1 MAHRTCSS
9 RCSARPG
16 NTLARRSEPTRC
28 LFPRRLRSRRWRLSA
43 PAETKPGRR
52 RPGVLLIG
60 SLLYLSVIFG
70 VMLWRGI
77 SIEPEWVVLALL
89 VIAIALGRG
98 KTFIADWAPFLLLF
112 FAYEA
117 MRGFAAKTG
126 FAPHDLSGLERAVFA
141 GTLPTVTLQN
151 AFYRS
156 DTVSPQD
163 LIAMFFY
170 FMHFPLPIIVGFV
183 FWVRSRDH
191 YRRFIAALLLMAML
205 AFITYLFWPS
215 APPWYQFRVSSGGGE
230 EVVHKILNET
240 VDKLWGP
247 NYWVSPLYTH
257 LNPNQFAAFPSLHA
271 AFPALAAL
279 YAWRRYRR
287 LSIALIGWTLAVAL
301 SIVYLGEHYVVDA
314 LDGFLY
320 VAAAAIIVEAVSRWR
335 AQKPEER
342 PFP

>member
-1 MAHRTCSS
+1 MR
-9 RCSARPG
+9 
-16 NTLARRSEPTRC
+16 
-28 LFPRRLRSRRWRLSA
+28 
-43 PAETKPGRR
+43 KPGA
-52 RPGVLLIG
+52 LLIG
-60 SLLYLSVIFG
+60 SLVYLSILFG

-89 VIAIALGRG
+89 LIAVAMGRG
-98 KTFIADWAPFLLLF
+98 RTFLADWLPFLLLF

-141 GTLPTVTLQN
+141 GTLPTLTVQH
-151 AFYRS
+151 AFYHQDS
-156 DTVSPQD
+156 IGVQD
-163 LIAMFFY
+163 LVAMFIY
-170 FMHFPLPIIVGFV
+170 FILLPLPVIVGFV

-205 AFITYLFWPS
+205 AFVTYLFWPS
-215 APPWYQFRVSSGGGE
+215 APPWYQFRASSGGGE

-320 VAAAAIIVEAVSRWR
+320 VAAAAIIVEGFMRWR
-335 AQKPEER
+335 ARRQSVTP
-342 PFP
+342 